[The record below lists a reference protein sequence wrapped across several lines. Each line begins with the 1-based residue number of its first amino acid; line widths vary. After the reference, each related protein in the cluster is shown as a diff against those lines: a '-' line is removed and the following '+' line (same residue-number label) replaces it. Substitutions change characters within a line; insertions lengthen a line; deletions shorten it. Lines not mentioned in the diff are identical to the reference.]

1 MAGFTAASVGL
12 GVGVWLAASFA
23 CVGGG
28 LLCCFAPAP
37 TPFATAPW
45 LSPRWQSTIVLPR
58 CTVCPRCRPPPP
70 FTVPTTTPF
79 SSPCGYGT
87 HTSGPAGA
95 LPPTPLSYHLLLAA
109 PPRPPLLPP
118 ASAFPPLP
126 PLHPPSR
133 PSLVVCPFRFVAAF
147 FLFGGFGGLGFTSS
161 TSLLELTVVLEL
173 EEEE

>member
-1 MAGFTAASVGL
+1 MPHKWVD
-12 GVGVWLAASFA
+12 
-23 CVGGG
+23 CVHN
-28 LLCCFAPAP
+28 LCCLGGPHRFSTGNNIIIGPRRIGYVTSPIWGFP
-37 TPFATAPW
+37 T
-45 LSPRWQSTIVLPR
+45 
-58 CTVCPRCRPPPP
+58 
-70 FTVPTTTPF
+70 
-79 SSPCGYGT
+79 
-87 HTSGPAGA
+87 
-95 LPPTPLSYHLLLAA
+95 LLAA

-161 TSLLELTVVLEL
+161 TSLLELTVVLQL